1 MSDDLLTAITTTVT
15 DIQERL
21 SLAYLTAVAA
31 QAGCQVLETKVDR
44 NGVDATIKPI
54 EGAPIE
60 MDVQMKSVTRDI
72 RIHGGDTLSFQLDT
86 QTYDKLRRTDA
97 LAPRLLVVFEMPKDR
112 QEWLEVTPP
121 LVLRNA
127 AYWCSLRVRPAVD
140 TASTAMHIPSANL
153 FDHKAIVDILKQ
165 AHARAREGHTWG

>member
-1 MSDDLLTAITTTVT
+1 MSDDLLTTITTMPADV
-15 DIQERL
+15 QERL

-31 QAGCQVLETKVDR
+31 QAGCQIQEFKVDR
-44 NGVDATIKPI
+44 NGVDATIKPVA
-54 EGAPIE
+54 GAPIG
-60 MDVQMKSVTRDI
+60 MDVQMKSVTTNI
-72 RIHGGDTLSFQLDT
+72 RIDGGKALSFQLDT

-97 LAPRLLVVFEMPKDR
+97 QAPQLLVVLEMPKDR
-112 QEWLEVTPP
+112 QKWLEVTPP

-127 AYWCSLRVRPAVD
+127 AYWRSLRGLPAVD
-140 TASTAMHIPSANL
+140 TASTAVHIPSTNL